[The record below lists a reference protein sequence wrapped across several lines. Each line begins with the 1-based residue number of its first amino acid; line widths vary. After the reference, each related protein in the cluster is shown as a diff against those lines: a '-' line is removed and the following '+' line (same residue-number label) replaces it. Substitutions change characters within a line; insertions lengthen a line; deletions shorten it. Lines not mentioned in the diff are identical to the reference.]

1 MCSVMWYLKNKGE
14 VHSDNRLQRSCLYI
28 GWNNGISNLLQQD
41 VSKDLFVVKAGL
53 KRSLEDCFN

>member
-1 MCSVMWYLKNKGE
+1 MWYLKNKE
-14 VHSDNRLQRSCLYI
+14 VHSDNRFQRSCLLVGI
-28 GWNNGISNLLQQD
+28 TGISNLSQQN